1 MHHIASGTSR
11 NEHYKSLRS
20 RALPEAQL
28 VELAQQGDEGAFQ
41 ELLRQ
46 VRESCLNIATS
57 ILHNR
62 EDAQDE
68 VQNAFWKAYT
78 HLRTFGQES
87 TFSTWVTRIVINHCL
102 MRYRR
107 ARRLPFVSY
116 DSVGPEGEAYFVH
129 EPTDPDTPEQGVGLS
144 EIRGVL
150 RQELARI
157 PILLRIPLEMR
168 YISELPLD
176 VMADRLG
183 ITVAATK
190 SRLHRAQSYLKN
202 RMLRHCGRRG
212 AGTLVRVA

>member
-1 MHHIASGTSR
+1 MHVATGTLK
-11 NEHYKSLRS
+11 NEQYNVLRS
-20 RALPEAQL
+20 KALPEARL

-46 VRESCLNIATS
+46 VRESCLNIASS

-78 HLRTFGQES
+78 HLRSFNHES
-87 TFSTWVTRIVINHCL
+87 TFSTWVKRIVINRCL

-116 DSVGPEGEAYFVH
+116 ESVGPEGETYFAH
-129 EPTDPDTPEQGVGLS
+129 EPTDHDTPEQDLGFK
-144 EIRGVL
+144 EIHGVL
-150 RQELARI
+150 RQELARL
-157 PILLRIPLEMR
+157 PIILRRPLEMR

-183 ITVAATK
+183 ITIPATK
-190 SRLHRAQSYLKN
+190 SRLHRAQLYLKKS
-202 RMLRHCGRRG
+202 MLRHYGRRG